1 MFIYVHVTGTSIKSA
16 SCSCM
21 YLYDVNITPM
31 QTYHPNII
39 QIIHAHT
46 HTNNYQHSL
55 LIASLYH
62 SQISCSFAFDK
73 ASTTELHHTM
83 ALDCYDILFHAPLAA
98 VAVPSAVLMCSLLIQ
113 HRQNSQRCFTR
124 LATNQVHNGMV
135 VWKIQG
141 VPFNALPPAKK
152 N

>member
-1 MFIYVHVTGTSIKSA
+1 MFIYVHVTGTSIKYA

-39 QIIHAHT
+39 QILHAHT
-46 HTNNYQHSL
+46 NIVSL
-55 LIASLYH
+55 LHPYIILKYLVHLLLTKHRPQNSIIQWL
-62 SQISCSFAFDK
+62 
-73 ASTTELHHTM
+73 STS
-83 ALDCYDILFHAPLAA
+83 LDCYDISFHAPLAA